1 MDVPLLVD
9 GIVRQTMVLIAQ
21 VSTASG
27 QRAPLSQVADRV
39 FLDLVRE
46 LERQQVGKKI
56 IADMFGLALRSY
68 QQKVQRLGESATDR
82 GQTLWSAVF
91 GYIRDTGVVSKA
103 QVLRRFARDDDGS
116 VRGILTDLV
125 ESGLAYQS
133 GRGDA
138 ALFRATDAEDW
149 THATGNEDARTLVAW
164 LLVYRQAPMTLDEVA
179 QELRVEPGEAERL
192 LDPLVKDGRVTVTE
206 HAGVRTYSTESCVIP
221 LGSASGFEAAI
232 LDHFR
237 AVAAA
242 LAAKIRQGLRRSA
255 AGDTTGGSTF
265 TFEIAKGHTLE
276 AEVVGSLARTRGE
289 LIDLWNRVR
298 DENERRP
305 NGDSGY
311 RVTVYAGQFVER
323 ETSSEADS

>member
-1 MDVPLLVD
+1 
-9 GIVRQTMVLIAQ
+9 
-21 VSTASG
+21 
-27 QRAPLSQVADRV
+27 
-39 FLDLVRE
+39 LDLVHE
-46 LERQQVGKKI
+46 LDRQQVGKKI

-91 GYIRDTGVVSKA
+91 GYVRDGSVVTKA
-103 QVLRRFARDDDGS
+103 QVLRRFARDDEAS

-125 ESGLAYQS
+125 DSGLVYQS

-138 ALFRATDAEDW
+138 ALFRATGDEDW

-164 LLVYRQAPMTLDEVA
+164 LLVYRHAPMTLERVA
-179 QELRVEPGEAERL
+179 QELRVEAVEAERL
-192 LDPLVKDGRVTVTE
+192 LAPLLTDGRVTVTE
-206 HAGVRTYSTESCVIP
+206 TRGVRTYSTGSCVIP
-221 LGSASGFEAAI
+221 LGAASGFEAAI

-242 LAAKIRQGLRRSA
+242 LATKIRQRLRRSS

-265 TFEIAKGHTLE
+265 TFEIGKHALE
-276 AEVVGSLARTRGE
+276 NEVVGSLARMRNE

-298 DENERRP
+298 EENERRP

-311 RVTVYAGQFVER
+311 RVTVYAGQYVER
-323 ETSSEADS
+323 EADSEADS

>member
-39 FLDLVRE
+39 FLDLVHE
-46 LERQQVGKKI
+46 LERQEVGKKI

-68 QQKVQRLGESATDR
+68 QQKVHRLGESATDR

-91 GYIRDTGVVSKA
+91 GYVRDSKVVTKA
-103 QVLRRFARDDDGS
+103 QVLRRFVRDDESS

-138 ALFRATDAEDW
+138 ALFRATGDEDW
-149 THATGNEDARTLVAW
+149 TRATGSEDARTLVAW
-164 LLVYRQAPMTLDEVA
+164 LLVYRHAPATLEQIA
-179 QELRVEPGEAERL
+179 LELRVEPDAAETL
-192 LDPLVKDGRVTVTE
+192 LAPLLKDGRVSVTE
-206 HAGVRTYSTESCVIP
+206 SQGRRTFSTESCVIP
-221 LGSASGFEAAI
+221 LGAPSGFEAAI

-237 AVAAA
+237 AVSAA
-242 LAAKIRQGLRRSA
+242 LAAKIRQGLRRSSP
-255 AGDTTGGSTF
+255 GDTTGGSTF
-265 TFEIAKGHTLE
+265 TFEIAKGHALE
-276 AEVVGSLARTRGE
+276 SEVVGALARMRTE
-289 LIDLWNRVR
+289 LIELWNRVR
-298 DENERRP
+298 EENERRP
-305 NGDSGY
+305 VVDGY
-311 RVTVYAGQFVER
+311 RVTVYAGQYMER
-323 ETSSEADS
+323 ETSSEEVS

>member
-21 VSTASG
+21 ISTASG

-39 FLDLVRE
+39 FLDLVHE

-82 GQTLWSAVF
+82 GNTLWSAVF
-91 GYIRDTGVVSKA
+91 GYVRDAKVVTKL
-103 QVLRRFARDDDGS
+103 QVLQRFARDDESS

-125 ESGLAYQS
+125 ESGLVYQS

-138 ALFRATDAEDW
+138 ALFRATDADDW
-149 THATGNEDARTLVAW
+149 THATGSEDARTLATW
-164 LLVYRQAPMTLDEVA
+164 LLVYRDGPATLEQIA
-179 QELRVEPGEAERL
+179 RNLRVEPGEAEGL
-192 LDPLVKDGRVTVTE
+192 LAPLVSDGRVTATDTQS
-206 HAGVRTYSTESCVIP
+206 ARTYSTESCVIP
-221 LGSASGFEAAI
+221 LGAASGFEAAI
-232 LDHFR
+232 IDHFR

-242 LAAKIRQGLRRSA
+242 LAAKIRQGLRRSSP
-255 AGDTTGGSTF
+255 GDTTGGSTL
-265 TFEIAKGHTLE
+265 TFEIARGHALE
-276 AEVVGSLARTRGE
+276 GEVTGSLARMRSE

-305 NGDSGY
+305 NMGFGY
-311 RVTVYAGQFVER
+311 RVTVYAGQYVER
-323 ETSSEADS
+323 ETSSEEDS

>member
-39 FLDLVRE
+39 FLDLVHE
-46 LERQQVGKKI
+46 LERQAVGKKI

-91 GYIRDTGVVSKA
+91 GYVRDNSVVTKA
-103 QVLRRFARDDDGS
+103 QVLRRFARDDGAS

-164 LLVYRQAPMTLDEVA
+164 LLVYRHAPVALELVA
-179 QELRVEPGEAERL
+179 QELRVEPGEAEKL
-192 LDPLVKDGRVTVTE
+192 LAPLVKDGRVTALE
-206 HAGVRTYSTESCVIP
+206 SAGARTYSTDSCVIP
-221 LGSASGFEAAI
+221 LGAASGFEAAV

-242 LAAKIRQGLRRSA
+242 LATKIRMGLRRSSPD
-255 AGDTTGGSTF
+255 DTTGGSTL

-276 AEVVGSLARTRGE
+276 GEVTGSLARMRSE
-289 LIDLWNRVR
+289 LIELWNRVR
-298 DENERRP
+298 EENERRP
-305 NGDSGY
+305 IADSGY
-311 RVTVYAGQFVER
+311 RVTVYAGQYVER
-323 ETSSEADS
+323 ETSSEEDS